1 MLTARRK
8 LAVAATV
15 LGIAGVVVANPAA
28 AQPGSITIQGTGTID
43 PGTQLTVPLDQSFS
57 FDGTAVVLASPG
69 AGIYSCSF
77 AGNSNGP
84 ETSVQGAGVGS
95 GSCSNATAS
104 ATADFT
110 YTRVGTVV
118 TIIGTVAG
126 DISGTV
132 RCVLGFVPT
141 SNPTTSFRVAGECVL
156 V

>member
-28 AQPGSITIQGTGTID
+28 AQPGSITIQGTGSIT
-43 PGTQLTVPLDQSFS
+43 PGTQLTVPLDQSFT
-57 FDGTAVVLASPG
+57 FDGTAVVVANPG
-69 AGIYSCSF
+69 AGTYSCSF
-77 AGNSNGP
+77 AGSSNGP
-84 ETSVQGAGVGS
+84 ETSVQGAGTGS
-95 GSCSNATAS
+95 GSCSGAGGSAS
-104 ATADFT
+104 AAFN

-118 TIIGTVAG
+118 TITGSVTG
-126 DISGTV
+126 DISGAV

-141 SNPTTSFRVAGECVL
+141 SNPTTTFRVAGECAL